1 MSGLAG
7 MRGSGSFGTDERPK
21 SFREMILWM
30 NPNGNAPLFGLTSK
44 VKKITKTDP
53 EYAWWAEPNGL
64 VRLQVAGSHAD
75 TITTIT
81 VDSADPAAGTIA
93 LNYGTASHLKAGDIL
108 MVEIA
113 EAAAFANE
121 FIEVVSVLSDT
132 QFTVK
137 RGVAGTTAATIAND
151 VWLTLIGSAY
161 AEGTGAPSAVSRN
174 PVKYNNYTQIFKDS
188 YQITGTVNATT
199 FRTGE
204 AWSNDK
210 KRKTFDHA
218 RAVEF
223 AMLFG
228 KKFETTGENGMP
240 LRYMGGLR
248 QQISPDTTTVFSSP
262 VTPETL
268 LDALYK
274 VFDFDTPAGDERIAF
289 CGNEGLNV
297 LNKMILNDGATNI
310 DWGAKVSWYGMNFRE
325 FIMPQGRILLR
336 THPLMNR
343 HSLYGTSMFVIDF
356 ASLAYVHMK
365 GRDTKTF
372 DDVQAKDEDVRRG
385 YYMTDCS
392 LMVDRGGRTCGYLSN
407 LGAT

>member
-7 MRGSGSFGTDERPK
+7 MRGSGSFSADERPK

-30 NPNGNAPLFGLTSK
+30 NANGTAPLFGLTSK
-44 VKKITKTDP
+44 VKKLTKTDS

-64 VRLQVAGSHAD
+64 VRLQVAAEATSGV
-75 TITTIT
+75 TTIT
-81 VDSADPAAGTIA
+81 VDSTDPTAADIGA
-93 LNYGTASHLKAGDIL
+93 NYGTATHLKSGDIL
-108 MVEIA
+108 MVEIT

-137 RGVAGTTAATIAND
+137 RGVAGTTPATIAAD
-151 VWLTLIGSAY
+151 VWLTLIGSAH
-161 AEGTGAPSAVSRN
+161 AEGTGAPQAVSRN

-188 YQITGTVNATT
+188 YQITGTANATT
-199 FRTGE
+199 YRTGDP
-204 AWSNDK
+204 WSNDK

-218 RAVEF
+218 RAIEF

-228 KKFETTGENGMP
+228 KKHETTGDNGMP

-248 QQISPDTTTVFSSP
+248 QQISPDTTTIFSAG

-268 LDALYK
+268 LDAVYK

-289 CGNEGLNV
+289 CGNEGLNI

-310 DWGAKVSWYGMNFRE
+310 DWGAKVTWYGMNFRE
-325 FIMPQGRILLR
+325 FIMPQGRLLIR
-336 THPLMNR
+336 THPLLNR
-343 HSLYGTSMFVIDF
+343 HSLHSKSMFIIDF
-356 ASLAYVHMK
+356 ASLAYVTLK
-365 GRDTKTF
+365 GRDTKPF
-372 DDVQAKDEDVRRG
+372 DDVQTKDEDLRRG
-385 YYMTDCS
+385 FFMTDCS
-392 LMVDRGGRTCGYLSN
+392 LMVDRGGRTCGYL
-407 LGAT
+407 GALQ